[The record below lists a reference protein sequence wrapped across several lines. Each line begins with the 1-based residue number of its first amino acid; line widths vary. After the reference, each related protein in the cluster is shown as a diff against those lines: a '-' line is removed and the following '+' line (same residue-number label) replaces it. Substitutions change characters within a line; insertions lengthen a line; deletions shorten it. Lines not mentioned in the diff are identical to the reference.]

1 MSNIDTTE
9 YDQFR
14 QGIYARGHY
23 SRRGITPVLGPALTS
38 SIIVQTTFGQPKTF
52 SDGTPFD
59 DLGKFQAAVYL
70 EDTGSMY
77 PAIIGNIDIVDPDQA
92 DGAIEPFT
100 IRSIVAFT
108 TTEFPYPAKSI
119 KADFAAGNTDPLL
132 KSDQIVGEYPF
143 SAPPTIDPF
152 IDADD
157 RMGSTVSAA
166 VKIPGLFPDEEKT
179 FMPFHDDQ
187 PFTQV
192 FEQIPMGQDM
202 NNALSAMTGS
212 ATANYMRNDH
222 RSAGK
227 GFTYTYSHLG
237 VDSIAFGGFRRG

>member
-70 EDTGSMY
+70 EDSGSMY
-77 PAIIGNIDIVDPDQA
+77 PAIIGNIDIADPDQA

-108 TTEFPYPAKSI
+108 STEFPYPAKGI

-132 KSDQIVGEYPF
+132 KSDQIVSEFPF
-143 SAPPTIDPF
+143 TNAPTIDPF

-157 RMGSTVSAA
+157 RMGSTISSA

-179 FMPFHDDQ
+179 IPPFHDEK
-187 PFTQV
+187 TRVEV
-192 FEQIPMGQDM
+192 FEQIPTGQDM
-202 NNALSAMTGS
+202 LNALNAMTGS
-212 ATANYMRNDH
+212 ATSNYMPNDH

-227 GFTYTYSHLG
+227 GFTFPHSRLG